1 MFATSSTTEDRTVVG
16 QTVVGQTVVGQT
28 VVGQTVGA
36 GRALVGTFI
45 CLILL
50 VLLATALAVW
60 EGRQSAVHEYEDR
73 EVRLGIVLA
82 EQAERAIQAAD
93 IVVAA
98 TVDQIQASGIETDDD
113 LRREMTSEDVSAEL
127 GQKLRNLPQLEALT
141 IQDANGRAVNTSR
154 FWPSAGRDLS
164 ASDVFRHFQDRS
176 ADNPYVS
183 VPQIGRLSGEW
194 TFFLARR
201 IVGRDG
207 RLVGV
212 VTGTISLKYFTD
224 LFDAVDRDD
233 TVLISL
239 LRRDGTFVV
248 LHPRSPA
255 FVGQRLP
262 GDSPWYRVL
271 ASGGGLF
278 EAIGFVSNAPRST
291 SVHPLRDYP
300 LVIDVGT
307 DNAIALAGWRRQAL
321 YISLGATLVIFT
333 LLGLFR
339 LTRTQ
344 FRRLAD
350 NARDLSAAAAAL
362 RSSEAALAAKSR
374 VLESTLRYMDQ
385 GIMMITADRQ
395 VVAWNTRAAILL
407 DLPEALL
414 AKQPHFDEVQD
425 YQFQIGEFTE
435 TPQKLREAI
444 EAGGM
449 LEVPTL
455 YERRR
460 PNGRMLEI
468 RSVPMPDGGVV
479 RTYTDITDRHRA
491 EEFASAARIQAE
503 AARAVAEKAS
513 QAKTEF
519 LANMSHEIRTPMNG
533 VIGMN
538 DLLLRSDLT
547 QTQREWA
554 VGVQES
560 ALALLGVIDDILDIS
575 KLEAGKVELETT
587 DFHLGE
593 TLRAVFALMR
603 PCGAKKGLAMV
614 CRIDPAAERAVHGD
628 PFRLRQVLL
637 NLLGN
642 AVKFTERGRV
652 QLRAEPD
659 PADTALV
666 RIEVEDTGIG
676 MSKQTLDRLFQ
687 KFAQADSSIS
697 RRFGGTGLG
706 LAISRELTELMH
718 GQLTAE
724 STEGVGSLFRVL
736 LPLPSPVGEAASGET
751 RGEPVLPP
759 RSLHILV
766 ADDNPINQRLLTGL
780 LEGAGHRVT
789 VAVNGRRAVE
799 AVLQGQIDIVLMD
812 VQMPVMDGVQATNH
826 IRALPPP
833 RRDIPI
839 IALTADALQGAAER
853 YRAAGMDGYLSK
865 PLSAQALFRTLS
877 DFSREGR
884 AKRSQ
889 ADGVPLLDESAI
901 ETLRG
906 FLPPDQI
913 EVLLTESL
921 VDIGARIHR
930 LGVRLDAADIAGAAK
945 EAHDL
950 VSVAGN
956 CGARALSA
964 LARDIERACKQAGIA
979 DAVEHFVRLQDIAP
993 GAIAALTSLRDEIA
1007 KSVAT
1012 DH

>member
-1 MFATSSTTEDRTVVG
+1 MFAPASTTEDRTIAG
-16 QTVVGQTVVGQT
+16 HTN
-28 VVGQTVGA
+28 GA
-36 GRALVGTFI
+36 GWALVGTFV
-45 CLILL
+45 CLIVL
-50 VLLATALAVW
+50 VLAATALAVW

-98 TVDQIQASGIETDDD
+98 TVDQIQASGIETDHD
-113 LRREMTSEDVSAEL
+113 LRRAMTSEDVHNEL
-127 GQKLRNLPQLEALT
+127 EQKLRNLPQLRALT

-154 FWPSAGRDLS
+154 FWPSSGRDLS
-164 ASDVFRHFQDRS
+164 AGDVYRHFQDGS
-176 ADNPYVS
+176 ANGPYVS
-183 VPQIGRLSGEW
+183 APQTGRLSGEW

-201 IVGRDG
+201 IIGRDG
-207 RLVGV
+207 RFVGI
-212 VTGTISLKYFTD
+212 VTGTISLQYFAD
-224 LFDAVDRDD
+224 LFDAVDRDN

-239 LRRDGTFVV
+239 LRRDGTIVV
-248 LHPRSPA
+248 LHPRAPA

-271 ASGGGLF
+271 ASNGGLY
-278 EAIGFVSNAPRST
+278 EGNGFVGNAPRST

-307 DNAIALAGWRRQAL
+307 DNDVALAGWRRQAL
-321 YISLGATLVIFT
+321 YISLGATLVILT

-339 LTRTQ
+339 LSRMQ

-350 NARDLSAAAAAL
+350 NALDLGAAAAAL
-362 RSSEAALAAKSR
+362 RTSEAALAAKSR
-374 VLESTLRYMDQ
+374 ILESTLRYMDQ
-385 GIMMITADRQ
+385 GIMMIAADRR

-414 AKQPHFDEVQD
+414 ARQPHFSEVQE
-425 YQFQIGEFTE
+425 YQFQINEFAE
-435 TPQKLREAI
+435 TPAVLTAAI
-444 EAGGM
+444 KAGGM
-449 LEVPTL
+449 FEVPSL

-460 PNGRMLEI
+460 PNGRVLEI
-468 RSVPMPDGGVV
+468 RTVPMPDGGAV

-491 EEFASAARIQAE
+491 ETFASAARDQAE
-503 AARAVAEKAS
+503 AARAAAEKAS

-547 QTQREWA
+547 PTQREWA

-560 ALALLGVIDDILDIS
+560 ARALLSVIDDILDIS
-575 KLEAGKVELETT
+575 KLEAGKVELDTT
-587 DFHLGE
+587 DFHLGD
-593 TLRAVFALMR
+593 TLRAAFGLMR
-603 PCGAKKGLAMV
+603 PCEARRGLTMLCHV
-614 CRIDPAAERAVHGD
+614 DPAAERLVHGD

-642 AVKFTERGRV
+642 AVKFTERGQV
-652 QLRAEPD
+652 TLRAEPD
-659 PADTALV
+659 PADTSLV

-676 MSKQTLDRLFQ
+676 MSRQTLDRLFQ

-706 LAISRELTELMH
+706 LAISRELTELMG

-724 STEGVGSLFRVL
+724 STEGVGSLFRIV
-736 LPLPSPVGEAASGET
+736 LPLPSAVGVPFAGET
-751 RGEPVLPP
+751 RGEPEPMS
-759 RSLHILV
+759 RTLHVLV

-780 LEGAGHRVT
+780 LQGAGHGVT
-789 VAVNGRRAVE
+789 VAANGRKAVE
-799 AVLQGQIDIVLMD
+799 VVLQEQVDIVLMD
-812 VQMPVMDGVQATNH
+812 VQMPMMDGIQATNH
-826 IRALPPP
+826 IRALPAP
-833 RRDIPI
+833 RCDIPI
-839 IALTADALQGAAER
+839 IALTADALHGAAER

-877 DFSREGR
+877 DFTGEARAQRSRIDN
-884 AKRSQ
+884 AP
-889 ADGVPLLDESAI
+889 VLDESAI

-913 EVLLTESL
+913 EALLTESL
-921 VDIGARIHR
+921 VDIEARIHR
-930 LGVRLDAADIAGAAK
+930 LGIRLDAADIAGAAK

-956 CGARALSA
+956 CGARSLSA
-964 LARDIERACKQAGIA
+964 LARDIERACKQGGIA
-979 DAVEHFVRLQDIAP
+979 DVVDRFVKLQNVAP
-993 GAIAALTSLRDEIA
+993 GAIEALTNLRDGIV
-1007 KSVAT
+1007 KNVAAEQ
-1012 DH
+1012 